1 MSEKKDSPLNWNIE
15 LDFNLHN
22 AKPQEEPAQPPKIPP
37 RQIIGEKFPKILARI
52 EILWCSLELHKYL
65 EETLFTD
72 RSNRQGFPIDVM
84 RALGEIHAEHTR
96 ALKEKKMIRDDVWD
110 LQPKNRDIS

>member
-1 MSEKKDSPLNWNIE
+1 MTENNNTPLSWNIE
-15 LDFNLHN
+15 LNFNLSE
-22 AKPQEEPAQPPKIPP
+22 AKQQEEPVQAPKIPP

-72 RSNRQGFPIDVM
+72 RSNRQGFPVDVLK
-84 RALGEIHAEHTR
+84 ALGEIHVEHAR
-96 ALKEKKMIRDDVWD
+96 ALKEKKMISDDVWD